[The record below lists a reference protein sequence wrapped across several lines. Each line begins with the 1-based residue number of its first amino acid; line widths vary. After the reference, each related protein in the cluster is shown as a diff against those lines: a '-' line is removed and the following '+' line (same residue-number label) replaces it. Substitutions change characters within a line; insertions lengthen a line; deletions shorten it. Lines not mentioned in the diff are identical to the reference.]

1 MTNNQMRTNQR
12 INVQDRLR
20 RSNMKNALFIIGILL
35 YAIIGIE
42 VIYYLINLPITLMN
56 IAGVAAFVLFV
67 YGFMYICKKFL
78 K

>member
-1 MTNNQMRTNQR
+1 MTNNQMRINRR
-12 INVQDRLR
+12 IKDRDRLR

-42 VIYYLINLPITLMN
+42 VICYLINLPMTLLN
-56 IAGVAAFVLFV
+56 IAGVVMSVLFV
-67 YGFMYICKKFL
+67 YGFMYIIKKFL